1 MSKALL
7 FADRRVQAEID
18 QLRATCTDTQE
29 LYREVCVLL
38 FYRHDITP
46 TANKLYCLVRK
57 GSMNAPAKVLSRF
70 WKTLSDKRSVR
81 IKHPDLPNGLRDVA
95 GEVIAGLWQSAQAL
109 AHEGL
114 AVTRRKAQALV
125 LAA

>member
-7 FADRRVQAEID
+7 FTDCRMKAEID

-29 LYREVCVLL
+29 LHRKVYVLL
-38 FYRHDITP
+38 FYCHGIKL
-46 TANKLYCLVRK
+46 TANKLYRLVRK

-70 WKTLSDKRSVR
+70 WKTLRDKSSVG
-81 IKHPDLPNGLRDVA
+81 IKHPDLPNELRDVA
-95 GEVIAGLWQSAQAL
+95 SEVIAGLWQRAQAL
-109 AHEGL
+109 AHERL
-114 AVTRRKAQALV
+114 VVTRRKAQAVV

>member
-1 MSKALL
+1 MSKVLL
-7 FADRRVQAEID
+7 FADSRVQAEID

-38 FYRHDITP
+38 FYRHDITL
-46 TANKLYCLVRK
+46 TANKPYCLVRK

-70 WKTLSDKRSVR
+70 WKTLRDKSSVR
-81 IKHPDLPNGLRDVA
+81 IKHPDLPNELRDVA
-95 GEVIAGLWQSAQAL
+95 GEVIAGLWQPAQAL

-114 AVTRRKAQALV
+114 VVTRRKAQAVV